1 MTGVRNYQYYDFTVS
16 LCTQCLRRVDAKILF
31 MDDKVFM
38 DKRCPEHGMER
49 VLIADDID
57 YYKRARELFIK
68 PSEMPNHFQTE
79 IKHGCPH
86 DCGLC
91 PDHEQH
97 SCVTLIEV
105 GERCDLSCPLCYASS
120 GPKVGGFHSM
130 ETIERMLDAAVA
142 SEGEPDIVQISGGEP
157 TIHPQFFEILDAAR
171 ARPIRHLMVNTNGV
185 RIAKDAEFAARLA
198 GYMPGFEV
206 YLQFDSFEEQVLQQL
221 RGADLRNTRMQAL
234 ERLNELGISTTL
246 VVTLVNGLNDHE
258 VGKILDFA
266 LQQPAVRGVT
276 FQPMQDA
283 GRVDDIDKKEERLT
297 LTGVRR
303 RILEQSDLFAPADI
317 LPVPCHPDCIAMAY
331 ALKTNGKAIPLT
343 GMIDPQVFIEGASN
357 TISFER
363 DPELKE
369 KLFAALSTAHS
380 PTSGAASLADLL
392 CCLPKVEL
400 PEQIGYEN
408 LFRVIIM
415 RFQDAQDFDVRS
427 IKKSCVH
434 VVHPQDM
441 RIIPLETYNM
451 FYRNT
456 LESPLSV

>member
-1 MTGVRNYQYYDFTVS
+1 MQ
-16 LCTQCLRRVDAKILF
+16 
-31 MDDKVFM
+31 
-38 DKRCPEHGMER
+38 KRCPEHGLEH
-49 VLIADDID
+49 VLIADDVE

-68 PSEMPNHFQTE
+68 PSEMPDVFQTSIE
-79 IKHGCPH
+79 KGCPH

-105 GERCDLSCPLCYASS
+105 GERCDLSCPLCYAGS

-130 ETIERMLDAAVA
+130 QVIERMLDAAVA

-171 ARPIRHLMVNTNGV
+171 ERPIRHLMVNTNGL
-185 RIAKDAEFAARLA
+185 RIARDQEFAEKLA
-198 GYMPGFEV
+198 EYMPGFEV
-206 YLQFDSFEEQVLQQL
+206 YLQFDSFEEHTLHEL
-221 RGADLRNTRMQAL
+221 RGADLRDTRFAAL

-246 VVTLVNGLNDHE
+246 VVTLVKGLNDHE
-258 VGKILDFA
+258 IGKIIDFA
-266 LQQPAVRGVT
+266 LKQPAVRGVT
-276 FQPMQDA
+276 FQPMQNA
-283 GRVDDIDKKEERLT
+283 GRVENIDVEESRLT

-303 RILEQSDLFAPADI
+303 RILEQSDLFQPADI

-331 ALKTNGKAIPLT
+331 ALKTSDGAIPLT
-343 GMIDPQVFIEGASN
+343 GMVDPKVFLEGGSN

-363 DPELKE
+363 DPELKA
-369 KLFAALSTAHS
+369 KLFAALSTGHS
-380 PTSGAASLADLL
+380 PSSGADSLAELL

-400 PEQIGYEN
+400 PDQLGYEN

-415 RFQDAQDFDVRS
+415 RFQDAQDFDIRS

-434 VVHPQDM
+434 VVHPEDM

-456 LESPLSV
+456 LKESLSV